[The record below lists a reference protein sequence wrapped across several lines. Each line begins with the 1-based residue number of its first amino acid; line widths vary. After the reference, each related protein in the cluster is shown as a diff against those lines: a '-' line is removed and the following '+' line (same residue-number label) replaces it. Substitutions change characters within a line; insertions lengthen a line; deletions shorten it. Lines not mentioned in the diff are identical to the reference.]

1 MNAQLKPIDWRAQYG
16 TTPPTM
22 DADQAKAYAEWL
34 LGFQS
39 RPWDWVLTCYPWGI
53 KGSPLQRRLP
63 ELWQRKFLMRLQTEL
78 QKPGVSVNEVANRV
92 LRFAVAAGNGIGKGH
107 SNELVIPTPDGPR
120 RWGDL
125 VVGDEVFASD
135 GKPTRITGV
144 HPRGVLPMYRVAF
157 DDGTTVECDGDHLWR
172 TRREATVNGVRRQRG
187 EWENVDTR
195 TLYAGP
201 VRRDNGSA
209 NGTRIWD
216 IPTQGAAEYPKRRV
230 PIDPYLL
237 GLWIAN
243 GHAGSMTN
251 PLDPE
256 LDDVA
261 AAHGIRTAPSS
272 RGTACKTWY
281 LRGWLPAL
289 RQLNL
294 LESRSWSKFIPD
306 DYLTACIEDR
316 TALLAGLMDT
326 DGTIGKDNGTATYDT
341 TSERLAHDVVTLA
354 RSLGGKARIQSAVKQ
369 AFYRDANG
377 EKVMCRPCYR
387 VTVRMPFNPFRIARK
402 ASRWSMAQER
412 YLSRWIES
420 IEPCGEA
427 DVTCISVEH
436 ESQCY
441 LTNDYVVTHNTG
453 LVAWLVHWFM
463 SCFPHGEAVITA
475 GTRDQLDGKTWR
487 ELLKWQ
493 SLAVNGWQ
501 MEWTATRYKQRDAPG
516 TWFAEAR
523 AWSESNPDA
532 MAGTHEKYVLMLFDE
547 ASAIANIIW
556 ETVEGAMTTGYV
568 FFFVFGNPT
577 QLSGGFYNCF
587 HGLGAN
593 RWIQDR
599 VDAREVSFANK
610 PEIESWITTWGAD
623 SDFVRVHVHGMFP
636 RQENAS
642 FISTSVIDAA
652 AQRVIQWRE
661 IPQAIPRLLGVDIAR
676 QGTDL
681 NTIIRRQG
689 RKMLKEIDRFH
700 ERNLMAT
707 ADYIIRIINEWR
719 PALVFVDGVGVGA
732 GVVDNLW
739 QRGFRDIV
747 IDVQSGTTSKDPKEA
762 IRFLNMRSV
771 MWARMREWLTMA
783 DLPMDPQL
791 MEELAA
797 PRFKFTLN
805 TDKLVI
811 ESKDDMRARGVKSP
825 NVADALAHTF
835 WQAIPVAPGSMGY
848 AEPEIA

>member
-1 MNAQLKPIDWRAQYG
+1 MNAQLKPADWRAQYG
-16 TTPPTM
+16 TTAPTM

-63 ELWQRKFLMRLQTEL
+63 ELWQRKFLMRLQAEL

-92 LRFAVAAGNGIGKGH
+92 LRFAVAAGNGVGK
-107 SNELVIPTPDGPR
+107 
-120 RWGDL
+120 
-125 VVGDEVFASD
+125 
-135 GKPTRITGV
+135 
-144 HPRGVLPMYRVAF
+144 
-157 DDGTTVECDGDHLWR
+157 
-172 TRREATVNGVRRQRG
+172 
-187 EWENVDTR
+187 
-195 TLYAGP
+195 
-201 VRRDNGSA
+201 
-209 NGTRIWD
+209 
-216 IPTQGAAEYPKRRV
+216 
-230 PIDPYLL
+230 
-237 GLWIAN
+237 
-243 GHAGSMTN
+243 
-251 PLDPE
+251 
-256 LDDVA
+256 
-261 AAHGIRTAPSS
+261 
-272 RGTACKTWY
+272 
-281 LRGWLPAL
+281 
-289 RQLNL
+289 
-294 LESRSWSKFIPD
+294 
-306 DYLTACIEDR
+306 
-316 TALLAGLMDT
+316 
-326 DGTIGKDNGTATYDT
+326 
-341 TSERLAHDVVTLA
+341 
-354 RSLGGKARIQSAVKQ
+354 
-369 AFYRDANG
+369 
-377 EKVMCRPCYR
+377 
-387 VTVRMPFNPFRIARK
+387 
-402 ASRWSMAQER
+402 
-412 YLSRWIES
+412 
-420 IEPCGEA
+420 
-427 DVTCISVEH
+427 
-436 ESQCY
+436 
-441 LTNDYVVTHNTG
+441 TG

-610 PEIESWITTWGAD
+610 PEIDSWITTWGAD

-848 AEPEIA
+848 AEPEVA